1 MWLLERFNVRVLHE
15 VDAHNL
21 AALHSRLAMPEQWD
35 TIIWNF
41 PYPIAIDCYG
51 RPCVRFG
58 ASQGSALMR
67 GFFVSLKSQAARVSP
82 QAELHLTL
90 SESHIAGSPGCWGV
104 EKLAHEFGF
113 KLIQRV
119 PFSVVARAYPEY
131 SPRREHK
138 DESFPRTGA
147 QTLVFRRRW

>member
-1 MWLLERFNVRVLHE
+1 LWLLELFNVRVLHE

-21 AALHSRLAMPEQWD
+21 AALHSRLATPEQWD

-41 PYPIAIDCYG
+41 PYPIATNRYG
-51 RPCVRFG
+51 NPCTSFG

-90 SESHIAGSPGCWGV
+90 SESHIAGSNCWGV
-104 EKLAHEFGF
+104 EKLADEFGF

-119 PFSVVARAYPEY
+119 PFSVMARAYPELL
-131 SPRREHK
+131 SPRREHA

-147 QTLVFRRRW
+147 QTLVFRRRD